1 MVVPSMLHLVP
12 EREGLATPPPGIG
25 GARAVS
31 DKWRLT
37 REGFDKFLLKLDP
50 GDRDAAGRKYEILR
64 SKLISYFDW
73 RNCPFP
79 EDHADEALSRVIR
92 KIEAGEELRDAS
104 IYVFGVARMM
114 LLEIAR
120 RMEKE
125 RMAFSQLPLSS
136 PIDAESDEMQE
147 RIASLI
153 ECLEILPAKSR
164 HLITEYYQ
172 GDTRDKINRR
182 KELAAKLEMPINA
195 LRIRACRLRDKLEE
209 CMGRGMAGKRI

>member
-1 MVVPSMLHLVP
+1 MVVPSNLRLVSVGEDSLP
-12 EREGLATPPPGIG
+12 PRSGEGG
-25 GARAVS
+25 RAVP
-31 DKWRLT
+31 DKWKLT
-37 REGFDKFLLKLDP
+37 REGFDKFLFKLDP
-50 GDRDAAGRKYEILR
+50 NRDTAGRRYEVLR
-64 SKLISYFDW
+64 TKLINYFDW

-79 EDHADEALSRVIR
+79 EDHADEAISRVIK

-104 IYVFGVARMM
+104 TYVFGVARMM

-120 RMEKE
+120 RLE
-125 RMAFSQLPLSS
+125 RDRTALSQLPSTS
-136 PIDAESDEMQE
+136 PIGAESDEMQE
-147 RIASLI
+147 RIASLM
-153 ECLEILPAKSR
+153 ECLEILPANSR

-209 CMGRGMAGKRI
+209 CMGRRMAGKRI